1 MVLQARAKG
10 VPLGVYAAGHP
21 PSTVGVHQRKYSSIY
36 HRTMRDSLFTLTS
49 TSMYTSSTHTTT
61 IITDQYDA
69 TNRIRIE
76 DDLPSTYR
84 QYYKTGAVQ
93 ADVAMSET

>member
-1 MVLQARAKG
+1 M
-10 VPLGVYAAGHP
+10 H
-21 PSTVGVHQRKYSSIY
+21 
-36 HRTMRDSLFTLTS
+36 HRIMRDSLFTLTS

-69 TNRIRIE
+69 TFCLDCVKPYADRFLICFQIEDTVSNRIRIE

>member
-1 MVLQARAKG
+1 
-10 VPLGVYAAGHP
+10 
-21 PSTVGVHQRKYSSIY
+21 
-36 HRTMRDSLFTLTS
+36 
-49 TSMYTSSTHTTT
+49 MYTSSTHTTT

-93 ADVAMSET
+93 ADVAMSETYQFHVDILTANMENEDSLEA